1 MRAVSPR
8 AVAFAIALT
17 LGVQACSDQPTVT
30 TPARPSDT
38 GDPLRP
44 CTTTILQPAA
54 DPATAPSVM
63 SLASGAS
70 AQVSASIAQATF
82 RCARDVVVAPQADP
96 VLAALGG
103 RLAAHLGAPLL
114 LVGDRGTGATEYE
127 VDRLGPERL
136 WEFGILG
143 VTVPEF
149 TETITVEGDVG
160 AVADRVNREI
170 GAGGDLV
177 PLPSD
182 PAGAA
187 RALAEAIGQDRGL
200 DPRGEGDPTAEDVLS
215 AGPAVSGWVWLVDHD
230 DAAVHMAAMAA
241 AANTDGL
248 MATVEGFDLRA
259 NPEVG
264 RLLGLSTGAITVH
277 TVGVTEDARWQLPII
292 MSGQE
297 LPGGGYLLE
306 DRRLVAL
313 YGNPLTSQLGIL
325 GRQSLEETIGLARE
339 YAAPY
344 GEDGVMVIPTFEI
357 IATVAAANAGA
368 DGNYSNEMP
377 IDLIRPWV
385 ETARR
390 EGFYVV
396 LDLQSGRSHF
406 LDQARLYEELL
417 LEPHVG
423 LALDPEWRLAP
434 DQVHLRQI
442 GRVGAAEVNE
452 VSEWLAALVLE
463 HDLPQKLFL
472 VHQFRFT
479 MLQNRELIEA
489 RPELW
494 TVIQMDGQGLISDKY
509 ATWNTLTDGW
519 EDHPWDW
526 GWKNFTIEDSPGPI
540 APSEVLELVPT
551 PVLVSYQ

>member
-1 MRAVSPR
+1 MRVLSPR
-8 AVAFAIALT
+8 AVVFAIALT
-17 LGVQACSDQPTVT
+17 LGVQACNDQPTVP

-54 DPATAPSVM
+54 DPATAPSIV

-82 RCARDVVVAPQADP
+82 RCSRDVVVALQADP

-127 VDRLGPERL
+127 VDRLGPERV
-136 WEFGILG
+136 WELGVLG

-149 TETITVEGDVG
+149 TETIIVEGDAA
-160 AVADRVNREI
+160 AVADRVNREL

-182 PAGAA
+182 PNGAA
-187 RALAEAIGQDRGL
+187 RALADAIGQARGL
-200 DPRGEGDPTAEDVLS
+200 DPGGEGDPTEGEFLS

-248 MATVEGFDLRA
+248 MAAVEGFDLRA
-259 NPEVG
+259 NPEAG
-264 RLLGLSTGAITVH
+264 RLLRLSAGAVTVR
-277 TVGVTEDARWQLPII
+277 TVGVTEEARWQLPII

-313 YGNPLTSQLGIL
+313 YGNPLTNQLGIL
-325 GRQSLEETIGLARE
+325 GRQGLEESVGLARE

-344 GEDGVMVIPTFEI
+344 GADGVMVIPTFEI
-357 IATVAAANAGA
+357 IASVAAGDAGA
-368 DGNYSNEMP
+368 DGNFSNEMP
-377 IDLIRPWV
+377 LSVLRPMID
-385 ETARR
+385 TARR

-442 GRVGAAEVNE
+442 GSVRAAEVNE
-452 VSEWLAALVLE
+452 VSEWLAALVRE

-472 VHQFRFT
+472 LHQFSFT
-479 MLQNRELIEA
+479 MLQ
-489 RPELW
+489 
-494 TVIQMDGQGLISDKY
+494 
-509 ATWNTLTDGW
+509 
-519 EDHPWDW
+519 
-526 GWKNFTIEDSPGPI
+526 
-540 APSEVLELVPT
+540 
-551 PVLVSYQ
+551 

>member
-1 MRAVSPR
+1 MRAPSPR
-8 AVAFAIALT
+8 VVALAVALM

-30 TPARPSDT
+30 TPGRPSDT

-63 SLASGAS
+63 ALASGAS

-114 LVGDRGTGATEYE
+114 LVGDRGAGATEYE

-136 WEFGILG
+136 WQLGVLG

-149 TETITVEGDVG
+149 TEIITVEGDVG

-170 GAGGDLV
+170 GARGDLV

-182 PAGAA
+182 PNGAA
-187 RALAEAIGQDRGL
+187 RALAEAIGQGRGL
-200 DPRGEGDPTAEDVLS
+200 APRAEGDPAGDEILS

-230 DAAVHMAAMAA
+230 DAAVHMAAIAA

-259 NPEVG
+259 NPEAG
-264 RLLGLSTGAITVH
+264 RLLRLSAGAITVH

-325 GRQSLEETIGLARE
+325 GRQSLEETVGVARE

-344 GEDGVMVIPTFEI
+344 GADGVMVIPTFEI
-357 IATVAAANAGA
+357 IATVAAADIGA
-368 DGNYSNEMP
+368 DGNYSNEMT
-377 IDLIRPWV
+377 IELIRPWV

-390 EGFYVV
+390 EGFYVI

-434 DQVHLRQI
+434 DQFHLRQV
-442 GRVGAAEVNE
+442 GRVEAAEVNE
-452 VSEWLAALVLE
+452 VSEWLAALVRE
-463 HDLPQKLFL
+463 HELPQKLFVL
-472 VHQFRFT
+472 HQFRFT

-509 ATWNTLTDGW
+509 ETWNALTAGW
-519 EDHPWDW
+519 EDQPWDW
-526 GWKNFTIEDSPGPI
+526 GWKNFTIEDDPGPI
-540 APSEVLELVPT
+540 PPSEVLELVPT
-551 PVLVSYQ
+551 PMLVSYQ

>member
-8 AVAFAIALT
+8 IVVFAFALTVAL
-17 LGVQACSDQPTVT
+17 QACTDQPTVS
-30 TPARPSDT
+30 TPGRPSDT

-54 DPATAPSVM
+54 DPATAPSVV
-63 SLASGAS
+63 SLASGAG

-136 WEFGILG
+136 WEFGVLG
-143 VTVPEF
+143 VAVPAF
-149 TETITVEGDVG
+149 TETITVEGDAA
-160 AVADRVNREI
+160 AVAVRVNREI

-182 PAGAA
+182 SDGAA
-187 RALAEAIGQDRGL
+187 RALAEAIAQGRGL
-200 DPRGEGDPTAEDVLS
+200 NPGGEDDPTTGEVLS

-248 MATVEGFDLRA
+248 MAAVEGFDLRA

-264 RLLGLSTGAITVH
+264 RLLRLSAGAITVR
-277 TVGVTEDARWQLPII
+277 TVGVTDDAPWQLPII
-292 MSGQE
+292 MSGRE

-313 YGNPLTSQLGIL
+313 YGNPLTNQLGIL
-325 GRQSLEETIGLARE
+325 GRQSLEETVGLARE

-344 GEDGVMVIPTFEI
+344 EADGMMVIPTFEI
-357 IATVAAANAGA
+357 IATVAAADAGA
-368 DGNYSNEMP
+368 DGNYSNEMT

-390 EGFYVV
+390 
-396 LDLQSGRSHF
+396 
-406 LDQARLYEELL
+406 
-417 LEPHVG
+417 
-423 LALDPEWRLAP
+423 
-434 DQVHLRQI
+434 
-442 GRVGAAEVNE
+442 
-452 VSEWLAALVLE
+452 
-463 HDLPQKLFL
+463 
-472 VHQFRFT
+472 
-479 MLQNRELIEA
+479 
-489 RPELW
+489 
-494 TVIQMDGQGLISDKY
+494 
-509 ATWNTLTDGW
+509 
-519 EDHPWDW
+519 
-526 GWKNFTIEDSPGPI
+526 
-540 APSEVLELVPT
+540 
-551 PVLVSYQ
+551 